1 LKSTRMARDYAERAH
16 WSLKEAEH
24 ALRSRKNTVC
34 VRRLQEALE
43 LASKALLRR
52 IAIEYPREHDVGESL
67 DNAAQRLP
75 DYLNS
80 TLDELKAMLRQLAE
94 VRGPAFPSYEAEG
107 IPASEAFTRE
117 YVTNTLDKTR
127 PLVDVCVRFALE

>member
-1 LKSTRMARDYAERAH
+1 MARDYAERAH

-52 IAIEYPREHDVGESL
+52 IAIEYPREHDVGEAL
-67 DNAAQRLP
+67 DSAAQRLP
-75 DYLNS
+75 DYLKS
-80 TLDELKAMLRQLAE
+80 KLDELKAMLRQLAG
-94 VRGPAFPSYEAEG
+94 VRGPAFYGYEAEG

-117 YVTNTLDKTR
+117 YATDILEKTR
-127 PLVDVCVRFALE
+127 PLVDVCVRFALQ

>member
-1 LKSTRMARDYAERAH
+1 MARDYAERAQ
-16 WSLKEAEH
+16 WSLKEAEY
-24 ALRSRKNTVC
+24 ALRSGQSAVC
-34 VRRLQEALE
+34 VRRSQEAVE

-52 IAIEYPREHDVGESL
+52 IAIEYPREHDVGEAL

-75 DYLNS
+75 DYLKS
-80 TLDELKAMLRQLAE
+80 KLDELKAMLRQLAG
-94 VRGPAFPSYEAEG
+94 VRGPAFHGYEAEG

-117 YVTNTLDKTR
+117 YATDILGKTR